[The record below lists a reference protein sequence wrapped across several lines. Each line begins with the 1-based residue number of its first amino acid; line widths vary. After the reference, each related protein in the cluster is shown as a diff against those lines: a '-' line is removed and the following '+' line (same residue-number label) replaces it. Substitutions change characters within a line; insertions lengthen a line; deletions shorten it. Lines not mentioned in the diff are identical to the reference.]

1 MLQSAAIGGATK
13 SKYTDLKKKQR
24 VGMLKNAAIVGAM
37 NSKYPDFF
45 YKKNHTQRVGMLK
58 SAAIVGTMKSK
69 YAEAFGDPVGKVYN
83 VCSVLCAVLLDAQ
96 CKSSVSCGV

>member
-1 MLQSAAIGGATK
+1 MLQSAAIGGAIK

-45 YKKNHTQRVGMLK
+45 LKKITH
-58 SAAIVGTMKSK
+58 
-69 YAEAFGDPVGKVYN
+69 
-83 VCSVLCAVLLDAQ
+83 SVLECSRALQ
-96 CKSSVSCGV
+96 

>member
-1 MLQSAAIGGATK
+1 
-13 SKYTDLKKKQR
+13 
-24 VGMLKNAAIVGAM
+24 
-37 NSKYPDFF
+37 
-45 YKKNHTQRVGMLK
+45 MLK

-83 VCSVLCAVLLDAQ
+83 ICCVLCAVLLDAQ